1 MSNIGK
7 EMFRDIIFYK
17 NCHFFGMRF
26 EISNYIVMVRV
37 TIDDDI
43 DYIYIYNF
51 NIPSYHFK
59 KVLIFDF
66 KECAEKFF
74 KNLTAIKSNSMPY
87 SFNPWF

>member
-37 TIDDDI
+37 TIDGEI
-43 DYIYIYNF
+43 IIYIYI
-51 NIPSYHFK
+51 
-59 KVLIFDF
+59 
-66 KECAEKFF
+66 
-74 KNLTAIKSNSMPY
+74 
-87 SFNPWF
+87 